1 MVPYRVAFAGMT
13 NAQDVRELLA
23 HLTEALEAHLD
34 AVESSTGESDPGV
47 AAAFDEVH
55 DAFLAYEEALY
66 DVHDEVVPMSIVEDE
81 GEEEDDS
88 TEL

>member
-1 MVPYRVAFAGMT
+1 MT

-34 AVESSTGESDPGV
+34 AVEGSTGESDPGV

-55 DAFLAYEEALY
+55 DAFLAY
-66 DVHDEVVPMSIVEDE
+66 
-81 GEEEDDS
+81 
-88 TEL
+88 